1 MLKPQEGAIMNHLK
15 LVVLVAALTLPVSST
30 QALEWVKYDGT
41 IPDNAIRVF
50 EGTVTDMPEARP
62 ICRYESNI
70 GQVFGQGCIG
80 IRVDDDS
87 LDPPFNLFIRTR
99 GFQILSVGEPGS
111 LEEEFERYDW
121 VGDVGSRDTFR
132 DAFCGNPTSF
142 GFPPLVI
149 DNGECPSDGDGKYG
163 RDDRALYE
171 WLKEALGEEE
181 KLQEYIKEHQ
191 IDVNFGSI
199 RDRTF
204 LITD

>member
-1 MLKPQEGAIMNHLK
+1 MNHLK
-15 LVVLVAALTLPVSST
+15 LVLFAAALALPVSST
-30 QALEWVKYDGT
+30 QAVDLWLPGMQAKPPSPGPWIDYDGT

-191 IDVNFGSI
+191 IDVNY
-199 RDRTF
+199 
-204 LITD
+204 